1 LELAHAVY
9 DELKGRSMHEYVSSS
24 WLAIA
29 AGAAGLPD
37 LAISWA
43 ERAVTERDPLVL
55 WAPTLP
61 FWDSIRDHPRFN
73 DVIRDVL
80 S

>member
-1 LELAHAVY
+1 
-9 DELKGRSMHEYVSSS
+9 VSPS

-37 LAISWA
+37 VAISWA
-43 ERAVTERDPLVL
+43 EKAAKERDPHVL

-61 FWDSIRDHPRFN
+61 FWDSIREHPRFN
-73 DVIRDVL
+73 EIMKDVW
-80 S
+80 